1 MLSVL
6 LICSFSQG
14 WLKSCRRKEKIYVKS
29 KISISFSCSSSFPLP
44 FIFLYLYN
52 CEHLCILSVVFIQVN
67 ITTSTIADT
76 GFIQCVLMCPFTH
89 PGIGCFPRM
98 SISTIRIPTTV
109 LSSSTVQC
117 DLGQMGYFNHARD
130 YNLSVTIEQKD
141 KIDITR

>member
-1 MLSVL
+1 MSE
-6 LICSFSQG
+6 IEERK
-14 WLKSCRRKEKIYVKS
+14 KSTLKEKS
-29 KISISFSCSSSFPLP
+29 LFPFHVLVR
-44 FIFLYLYN
+44 FLCHLYLYN
-52 CEHLCILSVVFIQVN
+52 FEHLCMLSVVLIQVN

-117 DLGQMGYFNHARD
+117 DLSQMGYFNHARD

-141 KIDITR
+141 KIDVTR